1 MKVKNMTSDNGN
13 KIANQFVISDC
24 TIELPDD
31 KYTGSMF
38 QSYSSNIAFIAY
50 SCGNT
55 GNIHKVFIDKN
66 KWDYSV
72 TTGKYRNIFLG
83 EDKKTTQKKIDSG
96 EYKLVNLNGV
106 K

>member
-1 MKVKNMTSDNGN
+1 MKVKNMTSNNGN

-31 KYTGSMF
+31 KYTGDMF
-38 QSYSSNIAFIAY
+38 QSYDSNIAFIAY
-50 SCGNT
+50 SCEKT
-55 GNIHKVFIDKN
+55 GIIHKVFIDKI

-96 EYKLVNLNGV
+96 EFVLVDLNRV
-106 K
+106 N